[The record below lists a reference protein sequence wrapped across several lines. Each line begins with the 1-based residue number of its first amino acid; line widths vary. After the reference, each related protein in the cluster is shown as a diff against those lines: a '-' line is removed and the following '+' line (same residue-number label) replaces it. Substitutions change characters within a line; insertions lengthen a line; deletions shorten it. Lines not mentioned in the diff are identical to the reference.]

1 MKKLAVLLI
10 VALLFSVTGCNK
22 IQSEN
27 MMIDKKPREVS
38 GITEL
43 SEKNVVLTD
52 FGVRLFQESFH
63 TEKNIL
69 ISPISLVYALGMTA
83 NGATGETLEEM
94 EAVIGMPVDE
104 LNEYLYSY
112 QKKLSQGDKYELSL
126 ANSIWFTDDERVSIE
141 EDFLQIN
148 ADYYG
153 SDVYRTPFD
162 DQTVKDINNWVKQN
176 TNEVIPKIL
185 DEIPKEA
192 VMYLVNALAF
202 EAEWQKVYYDS
213 QVREDVFTLEDGTKQ
228 NVEFMFSEEY
238 NYLEDE
244 NTIGFLKYYADCK
257 YAFVALLPNEGIS
270 IRDYVAD
277 LSGEK
282 VNHFIENRK
291 EGVVFAAIP
300 KFKTEFNVNVKEIL
314 LNMGLK
320 SGFDAE
326 RADFSRLGTSTDG
339 NIYISRVLQNA
350 FISVGEKGTE
360 AGAATLVEMNDE
372 GAAEPKEIKR
382 VYLDRPFIYMLIDCE
397 TNIPFFIGTMM
408 QVE

>member
-1 MKKLAVLLI
+1 MKKIAVLLI
-10 VALLFSVTGCNK
+10 VALLFSITGCNK

-52 FGVRLFQESFH
+52 FGVRLFQESFN

-69 ISPISLVYALGMTA
+69 ISPISLVYALTMAA
-83 NGATGETLEEM
+83 NGAQGDTLEEI
-94 EAVIGMPVDE
+94 EAILGVSVNE

-112 QKKLSQGDKYELSL
+112 QKNLPQGDKYELSL
-126 ANSIWFTDDERVSIE
+126 ANSIWFTDDKRFSIE

-153 SDVYRTPFD
+153 SDIYKTPFNN
-162 DQTVKDINNWVKQN
+162 QTVKDINIWVKQN
-176 TNEVIPKIL
+176 TNKMIPKIL

-202 EAEWQKVYYDS
+202 EAEWQNVYYDS
-213 QVREDVFTLEDGTKQ
+213 QVRKDVFTLEDGTKQ
-228 NVEFMFSEEY
+228 NVDFMFSEEY
-238 NYLEDE
+238 SYLEDE
-244 NTIGFLKYYADCK
+244 NTTGFLKYYADCK

-282 VNHFIENRK
+282 VNRFIENCK
-291 EGVVFAAIP
+291 EGVVFATIP
-300 KFKTEFNVNVKEIL
+300 KFKTEFNVNMKEIL
-314 LNMGLK
+314 QNMGLMRA
-320 SGFDAE
+320 FDAA

-339 NIYISRVLQNA
+339 NIYISRVLQKT

-360 AGAATLVEMNDE
+360 AGAATLVEMAD
-372 GAAEPKEIKR
+372 GAEKLKEPKR

-397 TNIPFFIGTMM
+397 TNIPFFIGTIM